1 MRKPEHLAALIG
13 LLAASSTVM
22 AQSPVQDLRPWWVHV
37 GPARLEFQTK
47 ADVRIAGA
55 TVPGGGADASGSTT
69 MGAEFGYH
77 LTPAWSARLT
87 FGVPPTAHLTGT
99 GSLAGAGEL
108 GHITYAPAIASLT
121 WSVPGLGASKP
132 YVGVGIN
139 YTAMTKT
146 REGAITSLRAKSAF
160 GSVLQAGF
168 DLPLGPRWGVFL
180 DLKKIYLKTTVTG
193 TVGGAGA
200 EASVRLDPLLVHAG
214 VSYRFD

>member
-1 MRKPEHLAALIG
+1 MFKLGHLAALIG
-13 LLAASSTVM
+13 LLAASSTGM
-22 AQSPVQDLRPWWVHV
+22 AQSPVQGFGPWWVHV
-37 GPARLEFQTK
+37 GPAQVQFQTK

-55 TVPGGGADASGSTT
+55 AVPGGSVDASGSTT
-69 MGAEFGYH
+69 VGAEFGYD
-77 LTPAWSARLT
+77 LTPEWSARMT
-87 FGVPPTAHLTGT
+87 FGVPPTTRLTGT

-108 GHITYAPAIASLT
+108 GQITYAPAIASLT
-121 WSVPGLGASKP
+121 WSVPGLGAFRP

-146 REGAITSLRAKSAF
+146 QDGAIRSLRVKNAF
-160 GSVLQAGF
+160 GGVLQAGV
-168 DLPLGPRWGVFL
+168 DLPVDRRWGLFL

-193 TVGGAGA
+193 TVGGAGT